1 MNRLLEN
8 YIKEFVF
15 EALKEEQ
22 SQQLNEVK
30 RKTVLG
36 LAANLLAMPLLGY
49 FIDDDEIKDLSNKPN
64 IESNYN
70 AKNNKIVANA
80 IQGAL
85 KGFRYNNI
93 NYDSDVVEDLS
104 VNLNTQINGLG
115 TAFQHLIK
123 NADTSQYSTDAGTF
137 DENEFNEF
145 IQKQANFPDLTE
157 EEFSEE
163 KQKKAEL
170 FKSGEEVVAS
180 LIDEDVPDINN
191 IKDKDLLDFADNLFS
206 EDFIRNYAEQK
217 HLDGSVDSD
226 ALDEYIKELQS
237 KIDSLEDIEGSQ
249 ETKKRLNKSYD
260 AIQNLDYLVDEY
272 SNTDNDQLDFERL
285 QRNLDDLV
293 KEGVP
298 EELVNLYSD
307 IAEKKYNQNFDN

>member
-1 MNRLLEN
+1 MNKLLEN

-15 EALKEEQ
+15 EILKEEQ
-22 SQQLNEVK
+22 NQNLNEVK
-30 RKTVLG
+30 TRTVLG

-49 FIDDDEIKDLSNKPN
+49 FIDDDEIKDLANKPN
-64 IESNYN
+64 IEQNYKQ
-70 AKNNKIVANA
+70 KNNKIVANA
-80 IQGAL
+80 IRGAL
-85 KGFRYNNI
+85 NG
-93 NYDSDVVEDLS
+93 VDLS
-104 VNLNTQINGLG
+104 TKQTDKELVKDISTNLNREVNGLG
-115 TAFQHLIK
+115 TLFSQLIK
-123 NADTSQYSTDAGTF
+123 KADSSRYSTDAKIF

-145 IQKQANFPDLTE
+145 IQKQADFPDLTE
-157 EEFSEE
+157 KEFSEE
-163 KQKKAEL
+163 KEKKAEL
-170 FKSGEEVVAS
+170 FKSGEEIVSS
-180 LIDEDVPDINN
+180 LMGEDIPDINDLDP
-191 IKDKDLLDFADNLFS
+191 KHLLDFADDLFN
-206 EDFIRNYAEQK
+206 EDFIRNYAKQK
-217 HLDGSVDSD
+217 HLNGSVDSS
-226 ALDEYIKELQS
+226 ALDEYITGLKN